1 MSHHLTIKIQTDPQ
15 NDAFNSA
22 NIGKELSRILIK
34 YANSIKNVDESQYW
48 LLTTKLYD
56 YKGAPVGLAE
66 HK

>member
-34 YANSIKNVDESQYW
+34 YANSIKNVAE
-48 LLTTKLYD
+48 
-56 YKGAPVGLAE
+56 PVFVLIVGSIIIYSIF
-66 HK
+66 KND